1 MGRKQKSKWLNILFL
16 FTHDQTSKMKKI
28 LVADDNAAILDALK
42 IMLEEE
48 GYEVET
54 IVDGA
59 AAQDMKKP
67 LPDLLL
73 LDIAMSGTAGRDIC
87 KHIKSSSATKHI
99 PVIMTSAAKGVEQ
112 ISKDSGADDFIAK
125 PFQMEHL
132 LAIVA
137 KYVNKHSVPSTLK

>member
-1 MGRKQKSKWLNILFL
+1 MAGAK
-16 FTHDQTSKMKKI
+16 KKI
-28 LVADDNAAILDALK
+28 LVADDNPAILDALK

-54 IVDGA
+54 TVEGA
-59 AAQDMKKP
+59 TVQDMKEP

-73 LDIAMSGTAGRDIC
+73 LDIWMSGIDGRDVC
-87 KHIKSSSATKHI
+87 KLLKGAAATKHI
-99 PVIMTSAAKGVEQ
+99 PIIMISATKDIKQ
-112 ISKDSGADDFIAK
+112 IAKDSGADDCISK

-137 KYVNKHSVPSTLK
+137 KYVNKH

>member
-1 MGRKQKSKWLNILFL
+1 MGDTK
-16 FTHDQTSKMKKI
+16 KKI
-28 LVADDNAAILDALK
+28 LVADDNPAILDALK

-54 IVDGA
+54 TVDGA
-59 AAQDMKKP
+59 TAQDMKDH

-73 LDIAMSGTAGRDIC
+73 LDIWMSGIDGRDIC
-87 KHIKSSSATKHI
+87 KRLKSAAMTKHI
-99 PVIMTSAAKGVEQ
+99 PIIMISATKDIEQ
-112 ISKDSGADDFIAK
+112 IAKDSGADDYISK

-137 KYVNKHSVPSTLK
+137 KYVNKH